1 MVECKKNCP
10 IIGQKLTKG
19 KDMKK
24 VFGWIFAVLSLA
36 LLVVFVVFLVLHF
49 KGADLGLDETFI
61 NEHSVVVF
69 GMSLI
74 ATVGCGFVSH
84 LFMVFAEEKG
94 FPYYAT
100 FPMYGIVLAIYY
112 LVMGIKFL
120 FLKLMGS
127 DATFDDVCLNLHDK
141 SFNKTSSYN
150 GANKGGASGGSSVV
164 YTVTENGYRRT
175 LTLFQSYCRDY
186 EAPEGKEFGAYYNKF
201 KDDIG
206 HYWRSYDGNKTFIS
220 ETELRNGGWK
230 IPW

>member
-1 MVECKKNCP
+1 M
-10 IIGQKLTKG
+10 IGQKLTKG

-49 KGADLGLDETFI
+49 KGAEWGVLNDTLTDETCI
-61 NEHSVVVF
+61 GVF
-69 GMSLI
+69 MMSLVGS
-74 ATVGCGFVSH
+74 VGCGFASH
-84 LFMVFAEEKG
+84 LLMFFAEEKG

-100 FPMYGIVLAIYY
+100 FPTYVIGMAVYY
-112 LVMGIKFL
+112 LIMGVKFL
-120 FLKLMGS
+120 FLKLTGS
-127 DATFDDVCLNLHDK
+127 DVSFDDICMGLEYKGSNSASSHDGTGKK
-141 SFNKTSSYN
+141 SSFSKNVPEYIVTS
-150 GANKGGASGGSSVV
+150 
-164 YTVTENGYRRT
+164 NGYKRT